1 MMILLFGVSN
11 VGKSTIGKLLSER
24 LCIPFY
30 DLDDEVR
37 HCFGITLEQF
47 VKTGTLEDRDKKR
60 GMLLEKILKDGQSKV
75 VAVTPISYLKYFRQ
89 SLQKK
94 CVFPIELRDSA
105 DHIFDRLVFSDENAQ
120 VYTDEP
126 YKNAHKAYYMRE
138 ILADQ
143 AWYGKV
149 YSKIPNKYDMDGQ
162 SPEETVTGLIA
173 TFDLQPE

>member
-60 GMLLEKILKDGQSKV
+60 GMLLEKILGWPK
-75 VAVTPISYLKYFRQ
+75 
-89 SLQKK
+89 
-94 CVFPIELRDSA
+94 
-105 DHIFDRLVFSDENAQ
+105 
-120 VYTDEP
+120 
-126 YKNAHKAYYMRE
+126 
-138 ILADQ
+138 
-143 AWYGKV
+143 
-149 YSKIPNKYDMDGQ
+149 
-162 SPEETVTGLIA
+162 
-173 TFDLQPE
+173 